1 MFLKISQNLQKNIYV
16 FNKVV
21 GLNRCSFI
29 KKRLWHR
36 CFPVNFAKF
45 QRTPFLKNISGR
57 LLLQVV
63 LTHSNTTLSQEK
75 IYQTLKIP
83 YRPATICWSSRRLKD
98 VFKTCLTIFSVT
110 IFRLPRRLEDVL
122 KTSWKCFEDISQ
134 NVLKTSWRRLGRRNL
149 LRWRHLQDVLKTSW
163 RHLEDMSWRRLQDA
177 LETNKSK
184 CVYLWSKKS
193 TFNKSISDK
202 SKANPKCID

>member
-75 IYQTLKIP
+75 ISQTLKIP

-98 VFKTCLTIFSVT
+98 VFKTCLAIFSVT

-122 KTSWKCFEDISQ
+122 KTSCKY
-134 NVLKTSWRRLGRRNL
+134 VLKTSWRHLARRLEDVLKTSWKTKNCYAE
-149 LRWRHLQDVLKTSW
+149 DVLKTSW
-163 RHLEDMSWRRLQDA
+163 RHVLKTSWRHVLKTSSRRLG
-177 LETNKSK
+177 NKQ
-184 CVYLWSKKS
+184 
-193 TFNKSISDK
+193 I
-202 SKANPKCID
+202 